1 MSAAVRLRIPRF
13 TDDFLGGKDRMNER
27 PTMGLD
33 GQAQPESGAMQLS
46 EAFAI
51 VTSGARRIRE
61 ALSRVIV
68 GQNEAI
74 NLALVALL
82 AGGHALIEGV
92 PGVGKT
98 LLVKALA
105 RAVAGDF
112 QRIQFTPDLM
122 PADLT
127 GTNVFDLKTQEFRLV
142 RGPIFTNFL
151 LADEINRAPAK
162 TQSALLEAMQ
172 ERQVTIDRETCAL
185 SPVFVVFAT
194 QNPIEHQG
202 TYPLPEAQKDR
213 FLVKIRMDYPAA
225 EEENELARLV
235 AGGDPPERRLEQDLR
250 VPVLQ
255 PGELAQ
261 LRAATAHVRVSDAIS
276 GYIVNLA
283 RQTRQHPAVWVGAGP
298 RATLALLTASRALA
312 VLGEGDFV
320 APEDVKTLAA
330 PVLEHR
336 MLLRPEFEMEGVTIR
351 EVINSVLESV
361 EVPR

>member
-1 MSAAVRLRIPRF
+1 
-13 TDDFLGGKDRMNER
+13 MNEK
-27 PTMGLD
+27 PSSGSS
-33 GQAQPESGAMQLS
+33 GQELRASTEAKSPE
-46 EAFAI
+46 FATI
-51 VTSGARRIRE
+51 AGSARRVRE
-61 ALSRVIV
+61 ALGRVIV
-68 GQNEAI
+68 GQTGAI
-74 NLALVALL
+74 DLAMVTLL

-105 RAVAGDF
+105 RAVAGAF

-122 PADLT
+122 PADIT
-127 GTNVFDLKTQEFRLV
+127 GTSVFDLRTQEFRLV
-142 RGPIFTNFL
+142 RGPIFANFL

-172 ERQVTIDRETCAL
+172 ERQVTIDRESCAL
-185 SPVFVVFAT
+185 PPVFVVFAT

-213 FLVKIRMDYPAA
+213 FLVKIRMGYPDVQD
-225 EEENELARLV
+225 ENELAMRVAAGEAPEQRL
-235 AGGDPPERRLEQDLR
+235 AEDLR

-255 PGELAQ
+255 PSELER
-261 LRAATAHVRVSDAIS
+261 LRAVTSQVRVSEPIS
-276 GYIVNLA
+276 NYIVNVA
-283 RQTRQHPAVWVGAGP
+283 RQTRQHASVWVGAGP

-312 VLGEGDFV
+312 ALEERDFV
-320 APEDVKTLAA
+320 LPEDVKTLAV

-336 MLLRPEFEMEGVTIR
+336 IVLRPEFEMEGLEIR
-351 EVINSVLESV
+351 EVINAVLEAV

>member
-1 MSAAVRLRIPRF
+1 MITGS
-13 TDDFLGGKDRMNER
+13 
-27 PTMGLD
+27 
-33 GQAQPESGAMQLS
+33 
-46 EAFAI
+46 
-51 VTSGARRIRE
+51 ARRVRE
-61 ALSRVIV
+61 ALGRVIV
-68 GQNEAI
+68 GQDQAI
-74 NLALVALL
+74 DLAMVTLL

-105 RAVAGDF
+105 SAVAGEF

-122 PADLT
+122 PADIT
-127 GTNVFDLKTQEFRLV
+127 GTSVFDLRAQEFRLV

-172 ERQVTIDRETCAL
+172 ERQVTIDRQSCAL
-185 SPVFVVFAT
+185 PSVFVVFAT

-213 FLVKIRMDYPAA
+213 FLVKIRMGYPDAQ
-225 EEENELARLV
+225 EEKELAMRV
-235 AGGDPPERRLEQDLR
+235 AAGEAPERRLAEDLR

-255 PGELAQ
+255 PGELEQ
-261 LRAATAHVRVSDAIS
+261 LRAATSQVRISEAICS
-276 GYIVNLA
+276 YIVNVA
-283 RQTRQHPAVWVGAGP
+283 RQTRQHASVWVGAGP
-298 RATLALLTASRALA
+298 RATLALLSASRALA
-312 VLGEGDFV
+312 ALEERDFV
-320 APEDVKTLAA
+320 IPEDVKTLAV

-336 MLLRPEFEMEGVTIR
+336 IVLRPEFEMEGVEIR
-351 EVINSVLESV
+351 EVINAVLEAV

>member
-1 MSAAVRLRIPRF
+1 
-13 TDDFLGGKDRMNER
+13 MNEK
-27 PTMGLD
+27 PVLGSD
-33 GQAQPESGAMQLS
+33 GQGLPASAETRSPAASAT
-46 EAFAI
+46 I
-51 VTSGARRIRE
+51 TSGARRVRK
-61 ALSRVIV
+61 ALGRVIV

-74 NLALVALL
+74 DLALVTLL

-105 RAVAGDF
+105 RAVSGEF

-122 PADLT
+122 PAEIT
-127 GTNVFDLKTQEFRLV
+127 GTSVFDLRSQEFRLV

-172 ERQVTIDRETCAL
+172 ERQVTIDRQTCEL
-185 SPVFVVFAT
+185 PPVFVVFAT

-213 FLVKIRMDYPAA
+213 FLVKIRMGYPEA
-225 EEENELARLV
+225 EDENELARLV
-235 AGGDPPERRLEQDLR
+235 AGGEAPERRLAEDLR

-255 PGELAQ
+255 GGELEQ
-261 LRAATAHVRVSDAIS
+261 LRAATARVRVSDATS
-276 GYIVNLA
+276 SYIVSVA
-283 RQTRQHPAVWVGAGP
+283 RQTRQHAAIWVGAGP
-298 RATLALLTASRALA
+298 RATLALLSASRALA
-312 VLGEGDFV
+312 ALEERDFV
-320 APEDVKTLAA
+320 LPEDVKTLAA

-336 MLLRPEFEMEGVTIR
+336 VLLRPEFEMEGVEVR
-351 EVINSVLESV
+351 EVIKAVLEAV

>member
-1 MSAAVRLRIPRF
+1 MNEKPLLDADKEQTASTETQPTGALAAV
-13 TDDFLGGKDRMNER
+13 
-27 PTMGLD
+27 
-33 GQAQPESGAMQLS
+33 ASGAQR
-46 EAFAI
+46 
-51 VTSGARRIRE
+51 VRD
-61 ALSRVIV
+61 ALGRVIV
-68 GQNEAI
+68 GQSEAI
-74 NLALVALL
+74 DFSLVTLL

-105 RAVAGDF
+105 RAVAGEF

-122 PADLT
+122 PADIT
-127 GTNVFDLKTQEFRLV
+127 GTSVFDLKTQEFRLV

-172 ERQVTIDRETCAL
+172 ERQVTIDRESCAL
-185 SPVFVVFAT
+185 PSTFVVFAT

-213 FLVKIRMDYPAA
+213 FLVKIRMGYPGA

-235 AGGDPPERRLEQDLR
+235 AENEAPERRLAEELR
-250 VPVLQ
+250 TPVLR
-255 PGELAQ
+255 PGELEQ
-261 LRAATAHVRVSDAIS
+261 LRAATASVRVSGAVS
-276 GYIVNLA
+276 GYVVNLV
-283 RQTRQHPAVWVGAGP
+283 RQTRQHAAVWIGGGP
-298 RATLALLTASRALA
+298 RATLALLMASRALA
-312 VLGEGDFV
+312 VLDGRDFV
-320 APEDVKTLAA
+320 LPEDVKALAA

-336 MLLRPEFEMEGVTIR
+336 MLLRPEFEMEGLEIR
-351 EVINSVLESV
+351 EVINAVLEAV